1 MRRFVAGFGPVAVA
15 LTVSTTAF
23 AQDSGRTLAVEAR
36 AITHFEVGSEATVF
50 GSLEFL
56 GGLELVS
63 SSRDLGAM
71 SAIRLLEDG
80 RSVLGV
86 MDTGNWF
93 EARIERTADG
103 RLSGL
108 SNFLLTPMRD
118 ASGDED
124 GPKWSVD
131 AEGLAVRGDEV
142 LVSFERDARV
152 DVFQRRDLNASP
164 AHTLDILIPREELRA
179 NRGLEAVAIAPDD
192 SPLQG
197 AVVTVSERS
206 LNGAGDIFAA
216 ILDGPR
222 RGVFFVHRDP
232 PFDVTDAAF
241 LPGGDLLLLERRFN
255 IAGGIGMRI
264 RRIAADAIQPEATV
278 DGEVLIDADFGDQI
292 DNMEG
297 LDVLEAADGSVRLIM
312 VSDDN
317 HSILQR
323 NLLLEFR
330 LAE

>member
-1 MRRFVAGFGPVAVA
+1 MARLGFLALA
-15 LTVSTTAF
+15 LTISSPAG
-23 AQDSGRTLAVEAR
+23 AQDSPRILPVEAR
-36 AITHFEVGSEATVF
+36 PIDHFEVGSEETKF

-56 GGLELVS
+56 GGLELIS
-63 SSRDLGAM
+63 PSRDLGAM
-71 SAIRLLEDG
+71 SAIRVAEDG

-93 EARIERTADG
+93 EARIERSADG
-103 RLSGL
+103 RVSGL
-108 SNFLLTPMRD
+108 SDFTLTAMRD
-118 ASGDED
+118 ASGDQD

-131 AEGLAVRGDEV
+131 AEGLALRGEEAF
-142 LVSFERDARV
+142 VSFERDARI
-152 DVFQRRDLNASP
+152 DVFDRADLNAPP
-164 AHTLDILIPREELRA
+164 ARTLDILIPRAEIRG
-179 NRGLEAVAIAPDD
+179 NRGLEAVAIAPDG

-197 AVVTVSERS
+197 AAVTISERS
-206 LNGAGDIFAA
+206 LNEAGDIFAA
-216 ILDGPR
+216 ILEGPR
-222 RGVFFVHRDP
+222 KGLFFVHRDP

-264 RRIAADAIQPEATV
+264 RRISADAIRPDATV
-278 DGEVLIDADFGDQI
+278 DGKVLIEADFGDQI

-297 LDVLEAADGSVRLIM
+297 LDVVEDADGSVRLLL

-330 LAE
+330 LSD